1 MQGTCKK
8 SGSGGDSV
16 KLQVTINGIPKC
28 FEIAS
33 GDMLVDVLR
42 NNGYVSVKKACN
54 TGSCGLCT
62 VLLNGK
68 PVPSCSLFAAKTEG
82 KNITTIDG
90 VQKEAEEI
98 GKFLV
103 AEGAEQCGY
112 CSPGFVLT
120 ILAMKKELTNP
131 TEEEIKNYLV
141 GNLCRC
147 SGYVAHLRAIKKYLG
162 VK

>member
-1 MQGTCKK
+1 
-8 SGSGGDSV
+8 V
-16 KLQVTINGIPKC
+16 KLKININEMPRS
-28 FEIAS
+28 FEIDG
-33 GDMLVDVLR
+33 GDMLLDVLR

-54 TGSCGLCT
+54 TGSCGICT
-62 VLLNGK
+62 VLLDGK
-68 PVPSCSLFAAKTEG
+68 PVPSCSLFAAKAEG
-82 KNITTIDG
+82 HSVTTIEG

-103 AEGAEQCGY
+103 DEGAEQCGY

-120 ILAMKKELTNP
+120 ILAMKKELADP

-147 SGYVAHLRAIKKYLG
+147 SGYVSHLRAIKKYMG